1 MDSAE
6 VIDIGRD
13 ALYILLKLLAPI
25 MAVSLLVGLMIA
37 LFQALTQIQEMTLT
51 FVPKIVAVFLTIM
64 IALPWMLRTLDD
76 FTHDLADRIVETQTT
91 ELDGRSNEGP
101 EAGVEEGG

>member
-1 MDSAE
+1 MEAAE

-13 ALYILLKLLAPI
+13 ALYVLLKLLAPI
-25 MAVSLLVGLMIA
+25 MLVALLTGLSIA

-51 FVPKIVAVFLTIM
+51 FVPKIVAVFVTIM

-76 FTHDLADRIVETQTT
+76 FTHELFDRIVLSQTA
-91 ELDGRSNEGP
+91 ELQGRGNEGP
-101 EAGVEEGG
+101 EGQ

>member
-6 VIDIGRD
+6 AIDIGRD
-13 ALYILLKLLAPI
+13 ALFVLLKLLAPV
-25 MAVSLLVGLMIA
+25 MLVSLLVGLSIA

-51 FVPKIVAVFLTIM
+51 FVPKIVAVFFTLM

-76 FTHDLADRIVETQTT
+76 FTHDLADKIVMTQTA
-91 ELDGRSNEGP
+91 EIEGQEGP
-101 EAGVEEGG
+101 EGPE